1 MASPLPPPQFPPQIL
16 SRALA
21 CSATAIFITD
31 AGGRIV
37 WVNAAFS
44 LLTGYEAAEAVGAT
58 PALLKSGRQSD
69 AFYADLW
76 QTILAGEVWRGT
88 MTDRRKDASLF
99 TVDEVITPLLDE
111 SGNITHFIA
120 IQHDMTLRKKIDDE
134 NAYLAHHDVLTGLA
148 NRALFLMLEEHALTR
163 ARDSGQPLA
172 LLFIDIDG
180 FKPINDTHGHGVGDQ
195 LLVAIS
201 ERLRASVKRT
211 DITARFG
218 GDEFLILLT
227 RLPDTEVPAAL
238 ARKLLGLLAEPFMLA
253 GQRIEVRASI
263 GIAIYP
269 EHGSDAASLL
279 AHADRAMYC
288 AKKMGGN
295 HYRSYSAALEH
306 NGKPPG

>member
-1 MASPLPPPQFPPQIL
+1 MAPPQPPPELAPQIL

-44 LLTGYEAAEAVGAT
+44 LLTGYAAGEAVGAT

-69 AFYADLW
+69 AFYAELW

-134 NAYLAHHDVLTGLA
+134 NAYLARHDALTGLA
-148 NRALFLMLEEHALTR
+148 NRALFLTLERHALAR

-180 FKPINDTHGHGVGDQ
+180 FKPVNDTYGHGVGDQ
-195 LLVAIS
+195 LLVAIGK
-201 ERLRASVKRT
+201 RLRAAVKKT

-227 RLPDTEVPAAL
+227 GLPDTGVPAAL
-238 ARKLLGLLAEPFMLA
+238 ARKLLDLLAQPFMLA
-253 GQRIEVRASI
+253 GRRIEVRASI
-263 GIAIYP
+263 GIAVYP
-269 EHGSDAASLL
+269 EHGSDGASLL

-295 HYRSYSAALEH
+295 HYRSYIPALGH
-306 NGKPPG
+306 CGDPPD